1 MIITSDYKFSSNV
14 IEVIRPILN
23 FYFLFFLQE
32 DFTHTKSAKPLI
44 ANKKLKKR
52 TKNIEKVIRPIL
64 NFIQKDYT
72 HIKKTKPLLAN

>member
-23 FYFLFFLQE
+23 FLFFIF
-32 DFTHTKSAKPLI
+32 FTRRFYTHQKRKTAYSKQKI
-44 ANKKLKKR
+44 KKR

-64 NFIQKDYT
+64 NFIQKDHT
-72 HIKKTKPLLAN
+72 HIKKTKALLAN